1 MGIGDHG
8 LLSVGSDVTDVA
20 ASCVDEMV
28 DDDTEL
34 ISIYYG
40 EDYSEEDAE
49 HLSKELSEKYPV
61 VTLKLTVVVSRSI
74 IALFLLSDVMD
85 KMGRYVP

>member
-1 MGIGDHG
+1 M
-8 LLSVGSDVTDVA
+8 
-20 ASCVDEMV
+20 

-49 HLSKELSEKYPV
+49 HLSEELSEKYPDCDIEV
-61 VTLKLTVVVSRSI
+61 NCGGQPIYYCI
-74 IALFLLSDVMD
+74 ISVE
-85 KMGRYVP
+85 